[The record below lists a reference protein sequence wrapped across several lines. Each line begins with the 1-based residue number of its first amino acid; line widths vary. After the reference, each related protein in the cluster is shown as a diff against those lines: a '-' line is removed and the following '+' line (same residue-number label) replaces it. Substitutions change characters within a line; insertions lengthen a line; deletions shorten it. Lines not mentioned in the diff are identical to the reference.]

1 MEERPEERRTHQTP
15 PPHIPG
21 ILVRDVAQG
30 LDTPAN
36 QRSILSAHA
45 SWDTGL
51 GGGPSSAPR
60 PRWGPAGVG
69 GRGDVDLSVG
79 LVKNRLCSRGPQP
92 SLRKGN

>member
-1 MEERPEERRTHQTP
+1 MEQRPEERRTHQTP

-36 QRSILSAHA
+36 QRSILSAHT

-92 SLRKGN
+92 SLREGN